1 MPSAFVRTLFYL
13 FAALSA
19 LLSFPTPPAKILL
32 RSPLLDLCELNF
44 CANFSMEFSH
54 PLKSAFI
61 PHAVAVVGASDREGS
76 RGTYVWNGVMNGRR
90 ALEAYPVNPKY
101 KYIGVTP
108 CWASLSELPAKID
121 LAVITTPAST
131 VMGLLKEC
139 KKLGIGNVLLCP
151 GDDAFTRDRHWRR
164 EVAQFA
170 AASGLRLI
178 GPFSMGIM
186 RPSIGLNVSYW
197 PQLAESGS
205 IALIS
210 QSGAVTAS
218 ILDFAARSAVG
229 FSSIISSGIE
239 SDVSLAEIIDFFIA
253 DPQTEIIALQI
264 DTLYHPRSF
273 LSAVR
278 AASRTKP
285 VIVLKA
291 GRGPNAE
298 RVTASHLASVPGSEL
313 VFDAALERA
322 GAVRCDRVE
331 DFCTTLEVFACGKNP
346 RQGRLAVLANG
357 IGFAALAADAC
368 DAAGVAL
375 AEFPAEL
382 QKEFRRFLG
391 PSSPILNP
399 LTLGSDA
406 SPELFANALKL
417 ALACDSVDGAVVT
430 LAPSA
435 LIRMPRTV
443 QLLAQ
448 TADES
453 FKPVI
458 VNWTTDATD
467 PDTRLSFKRCR
478 LPCVSTP
485 DLAARSFA
493 NLVKSYA
500 LKQKRHAAPRE
511 ASEFTGANLEV
522 ARVVIADARAK
533 GEHVLNDEQ
542 TVQLLSAF
550 GIRSLP
556 SSFAATS
563 QEAVAAARRIGFPV
577 VLKLSANGVAHKT
590 DVGGVLLNVLTES
603 AVAEGFAEIRS
614 KLAELAPMAR
624 FNGVFVQK
632 MAENQHARE
641 LSIRAA
647 TDPVLG
653 PAIYFGA
660 GGRTGEIFTEETI
673 GIAPLTEPMALEMI
687 SRHPVAASLERFRG
701 MPAVHKEALAG
712 VLLRISTL
720 LCELPAVAEVVINPL
735 VADEH
740 GVVALDASMSLCA
753 RADKPD
759 ARYSHMLIAPT
770 PTLFDEEITTSAGL
784 MRVRSVRPDDFA
796 AEKRLLGR
804 LSARTAYMRFHKNG
818 TDVTDD
824 EIIDFTQIDHDR
836 EAARVVVDNSNV
848 GPEMHGVGR
857 IFIAPGSKTA
867 EFGILIEDDYQ
878 RAGLGSILMQQLED
892 EARRRGC
899 TRIQGFVLKGN
910 DPMAGFM
917 ASRGYRAVDCPQDAN
932 MLIYEL
938 LLAEKSSAGK
948 H

>member
-1 MPSAFVRTLFYL
+1 
-13 FAALSA
+13 
-19 LLSFPTPPAKILL
+19 
-32 RSPLLDLCELNF
+32 
-44 CANFSMEFSH
+44 MEFSH

-61 PHAVAVVGASDREGS
+61 PHAVAVVGASDRESS

-218 ILDFAARSAVG
+218 ILDFAARSAIG

-435 LIRMPRTV
+435 LIRTPRTV
-443 QLLAQ
+443 QLLAR

-550 GIRSLP
+550 GIRIKPMSAAFCSTCLRSRPWPKALP
-556 SSFAATS
+556 KFAPNLPNLLPWRALT
-563 QEAVAAARRIGFPV
+563 AFLFKKW
-577 VLKLSANGVAHKT
+577 LK
-590 DVGGVLLNVLTES
+590 
-603 AVAEGFAEIRS
+603 
-614 KLAELAPMAR
+614 
-624 FNGVFVQK
+624 
-632 MAENQHARE
+632 
-641 LSIRAA
+641 
-647 TDPVLG
+647 
-653 PAIYFGA
+653 
-660 GGRTGEIFTEETI
+660 
-673 GIAPLTEPMALEMI
+673 
-687 SRHPVAASLERFRG
+687 
-701 MPAVHKEALAG
+701 
-712 VLLRISTL
+712 IST
-720 LCELPAVAEVVINPL
+720 PASCRFEQPPIL
-735 VADEH
+735 FW
-740 GVVALDASMSLCA
+740 A
-753 RADKPD
+753 RQFI
-759 ARYSHMLIAPT
+759 SAP
-770 PTLFDEEITTSAGL
+770 
-784 MRVRSVRPDDFA
+784 A
-796 AEKRLLGR
+796 AEP
-804 LSARTAYMRFHKNG
+804 A
-818 TDVTDD
+818 
-824 EIIDFTQIDHDR
+824 
-836 EAARVVVDNSNV
+836 
-848 GPEMHGVGR
+848 
-857 IFIAPGSKTA
+857 
-867 EFGILIEDDYQ
+867 
-878 RAGLGSILMQQLED
+878 
-892 EARRRGC
+892 
-899 TRIQGFVLKGN
+899 
-910 DPMAGFM
+910 
-917 ASRGYRAVDCPQDAN
+917 
-932 MLIYEL
+932 
-938 LLAEKSSAGK
+938 KSSQKRPSALPL
-948 H
+948 